1 MAMSVDTDLQA
12 IQPDILTF
20 GIASFAGEHAKA
32 QADIERR
39 LRREWWPNKG
49 LAGELNTTLL
59 TESQFT
65 RTAAYLVLWKYALS
79 QLTTWVADDRFKTM
93 MDYYRDLY
101 ESEFQ
106 EVLEDGVEYD
116 YNDDNVISVE
126 ERKPVHMGRLV
137 R

>member
-1 MAMSVDTDLQA
+1 MAMSVDTDLQS
-12 IQPDILTF
+12 IVPDILDL
-20 GIASFAGEHAKA
+20 GIASFSSEHAKA
-32 QADIERR
+32 KADIERR

-65 RTAAYLVLWKYALS
+65 RTAAYLVLWKYALP
-79 QLTTWVADDRFKTM
+79 QLTTWVADDRFKIM
-93 MDYYRDLY
+93 LDHYREMY

-106 EVLEDGVEYD
+106 DVLEDGVEYD
-116 YNDDNVISVE
+116 YNDDDVISVS
-126 ERKPVHMGRLV
+126 ERAPVHMGRLV